1 MRPEFEKYSLID
13 NYLGGKLSEQE
24 NSAFEQS
31 MAEDSS
37 LRQEVFDRKV
47 VNEIIIEQRF
57 FDIASGL
64 RTPAGGGISR
74 TLFSNSVKRFVG
86 IGAAVAVILFTP
98 YYFNKRTE
106 EQPIENTSSPEQKS
120 ETAEIAI
127 PLAEPQIQT
136 AQEVTLEEQV
146 DTLSAE
152 PIVEEVVPEKAI
164 ETAPTIKKA
173 KPAVAT
179 VKKKKGA
186 KSSILEIPIDDPSAK
201 GHQANSYVINPA
213 KGQSWKI
220 PMHNHKE
227 ATVTIFNKEGAEV
240 FTSSVQQGKT
250 TTWKGVSNEGVKQKA
265 GKYAYLLDYGN
276 GNIEHG
282 HVTINP

>member
-37 LRQEVFDRKV
+37 LREEVFDRKV
-47 VNEIIIEQRF
+47 VNEILIEKRF
-57 FDIASGL
+57 FDITSGL
-64 RTPAGGGISR
+64 RTPAGVTR

-98 YYFNKRTE
+98 YYFSKRA
-106 EQPIENTSSPEQKS
+106 EQPVENTSGPEQKS
-120 ETAEIAI
+120 EAVAPVIKQQE
-127 PLAEPQIQT
+127 EPSQD
-136 AQEVTLEEQV
+136 VVLEEQV
-146 DTLSAE
+146 QENTEAVETTPEEQPVVAE
-152 PIVEEVVPEKAI
+152 EKVIEKTPIAKKA
-164 ETAPTIKKA
+164 TTVAPAAKKKKKA
-173 KPAVAT
+173 K
-179 VKKKKGA
+179 
-186 KSSILEIPIDDPSAK
+186 SYILEIPIDDPSAK
-201 GHQANSYVINPA
+201 GHQANSYVFNPA

-227 ATVTIFNKEGAEV
+227 ATVTIFNKEGNEV
-240 FTSSVQQGKT
+240 FTSSVEQGKNN
-250 TTWKGVSNEGVKQKA
+250 TWKGTSTDGTKQKA
-265 GKYAYLLDYGN
+265 GKYAYLLDFGN
-276 GNIEHG
+276 GKIEHG